1 MKIINKTYLLVGVL
15 IVIGAV
21 NLYLLFESQISA
33 ANESNSII
41 RAGDLKVKAETASS
55 LARSIASGNEEDR
68 DDLQEEISEI
78 ESVITTLRKGGQ
90 IRNQAIV
97 PIPTNVVDEYE
108 QVNDSWMEFKESAE
122 LVQKTSV
129 FDQEVVESLNYVLEK
144 NADLILVTDSVA
156 KEVSALDRDYKR
168 HKEISKELVDLAK
181 KIGQDALLISIGEE
195 EARKQLQTHRLQ
207 FDAGIRKLLQIPL
220 DGLNLE
226 NIEIEEESLIPLP
239 RENSESLRKL
249 DPLWEAIR
257 LRILTL
263 EEKPIL
269 SPDFISARN
278 NLENK
283 KQLFFDKI
291 DQLLDSWNTNI
302 AQQRLEQQQVVQGLL
317 GIDIVVFVL
326 VVFIV
331 RQSLNPLDVI
341 TKGLSRVK
349 EGFYGEKVDYRGN
362 DEVKDLVDTFN
373 LMSDTIKEKEE
384 EARKND
390 LAKDE
395 FLAMITHE
403 LKTPLVPIQG
413 YADLL
418 LSEHLGKLT
427 SKQRERLQI
436 IKTSAASL
444 LEIISDLLDAQK
456 LELGQLRMKK
466 EPTNIKETIENAV
479 KSFDTELEKNNIK
492 ISTSLQ
498 DIEVPHDQE
507 RIKQVL
513 SNLIKNSINAVK
525 PNIGEIE
532 VVVKDMDDQVE
543 VSVKDNG
550 VGIAQDKQKGLF
562 KKFYQVDA
570 SLTREKGGSG
580 LGLAICKGIVE
591 NHGGK
596 IIVQS
601 APHQGSTF
609 TFTLP
614 KEKSH
619 TGGPPI

>member
-1 MKIINKTYLLVGVL
+1 MVGVL
-15 IVIGAV
+15 IAIGAI

-41 RAGDLKVKAETASS
+41 RAGDLKVKAETVSS
-55 LARSIASGNEEDR
+55 LARSIAAGNEEER
-68 DDLQEEISEI
+68 AELEEEISEI

-97 PIPTNVVDEYE
+97 PIPSEVVDEY
-108 QVNDSWMEFKESAE
+108 QKTNTSWLEFKNTADD
-122 LVQKTSV
+122 VQETSV

-144 NADLILVTDSVA
+144 NADLILVTDSVS
-156 KEVSALDRDYKR
+156 KEISTLDRDYKR
-168 HKEISKELVDLAK
+168 HKEISEELVGLAK

-195 EARKQLQTHRLQ
+195 DVQKQLENHRLQ
-207 FDAGIRKLLQIPL
+207 YEAGLKKLLQIPL
-220 DGLNLE
+220 EGINTE
-226 NIEIEEESLIPLP
+226 EIGVKDESLIPIP

-263 EEKPIL
+263 ENKPVL
-269 SPDFISARN
+269 SPDFITLRN
-278 NLENK
+278 DLEDK
-283 KQLFFDKI
+283 KQVFFDDI
-291 DQLLDSWNTNI
+291 DQLLDSWNANI
-302 AQQRLEQQQVVQGLL
+302 AQQRIEQQRVVQGLL

-326 VVFIV
+326 VVVIV
-331 RQSLNPLDVI
+331 RQSLNPLNFI
-341 TKGLSRVK
+341 IRGLSRVK
-349 EGFYGEKVDYRGN
+349 EGFYGEKVEYSGK
-362 DEVKDLVDTFN
+362 DEVKELVDTFN

-384 EARKND
+384 EARRND

-427 SKQRERLQI
+427 AKQRERLQI

-456 LELGQLRMKK
+456 LELGQLRMRK
-466 EPTNIKETIENAV
+466 EPSNIKETIENAV
-479 KSFDTELEKNNIK
+479 TSFDTELEKNNIK
-492 ISTSLQ
+492 ISTNLE
-498 DIEVPHDQE
+498 DIQVSHDQE

-525 PNIGEIE
+525 PGVGEIQVE
-532 VVVKDMDDQVE
+532 SKDKGDHVE
-543 VSVKDNG
+543 VSVQDNG
-550 VGIAQDKQKGLF
+550 VGIATDKQDGLF

-580 LGLAICKGIVE
+580 LGLAICKGIIE

-596 IIVQS
+596 ITVQS

-614 KEKSH
+614 KENKPV
-619 TGGPPI
+619 GGAPIS